1 MFYAFISPQLEK
13 VLKNEAEES
22 FMHFKAE
29 IVEKKN
35 CTVAILLHES
45 KSVQV
50 PMRTLVQ

>member
-1 MFYAFISPQLEK
+1 
-13 VLKNEAEES
+13 
-22 FMHFKAE
+22 MHFKEE
-29 IVEKKN
+29 IVEKN

>member
-1 MFYAFISPQLEK
+1 MKQRKILCI
-13 VLKNEAEES
+13 LKQ
-22 FMHFKAE
+22 KLWK
-29 IVEKKN
+29 KKN